1 MFVFEKDVIWDEV
14 MKFIPRDGISLV
26 DRYVYALSLS
36 GYRDLIV
43 DNISD

>member
-14 MKFIPRDGISLV
+14 MKFIPRGGIYLV
-26 DRYVYALSLS
+26 DRYVYAVFLS
-36 GYRDLIV
+36 GYRALIG